1 MNLNK
6 KNKELLMYCAL
17 AFVAG
22 YLMCMYY
29 PVHNRN
35 NGYTL
40 GGILEGV
47 DNNNSSSNNNS
58 HEHLCSDHDD
68 ATARRRQTGCNWN
81 NSNKTYV
88 ANSNNKTLNYFSK
101 IIFVIKYLKFNL

>member
-6 KNKELLMYCAL
+6 KTKELLMYCAL

-29 PVHNRN
+29 PVHTNT
-35 NGYTL
+35 NGYSL

-47 DNNNSSSNNNS
+47 ENESTNRPNNSRNNNNNN
-58 HEHLCSDHDD
+58 
-68 ATARRRQTGCNWN
+68 N
-81 NSNKTYV
+81 NNNHNHNK
-88 ANSNNKTLNYFSK
+88 NSPK
-101 IIFVIKYLKFNL
+101 

>member
-40 GGILEGV
+40 GGILEGQT
-47 DNNNSSSNNNS
+47 NNNNNNN
-58 HEHLCSDHDD
+58 HEDCS
-68 ATARRRQTGCNWN
+68 AYSGTAL
-81 NSNKTYV
+81 Y
-88 ANSNNKTLNYFSK
+88 
-101 IIFVIKYLKFNL
+101 

>member
-6 KNKELLMYCAL
+6 KNKKLLMYCAL

-47 DNNNSSSNNNS
+47 DNNNSNNNNNMNTYVQFRMTTQ
-58 HEHLCSDHDD
+58 LP
-68 ATARRRQTGCNWN
+68 RRQTGCNWN
-81 NSNKTYV
+81 NSNKV
-88 ANSNNKTLNYFSK
+88 AKC
-101 IIFVIKYLKFNL
+101 

>member
-40 GGILEGV
+40 GGILEGH
-47 DNNNSSSNNNS
+47 NNNNNNNNNLKIVP
-58 HEHLCSDHDD
+58 HIHDD
-68 ATARRRQTGCNWN
+68 ATAL
-81 NSNKTYV
+81 Y
-88 ANSNNKTLNYFSK
+88 
-101 IIFVIKYLKFNL
+101 